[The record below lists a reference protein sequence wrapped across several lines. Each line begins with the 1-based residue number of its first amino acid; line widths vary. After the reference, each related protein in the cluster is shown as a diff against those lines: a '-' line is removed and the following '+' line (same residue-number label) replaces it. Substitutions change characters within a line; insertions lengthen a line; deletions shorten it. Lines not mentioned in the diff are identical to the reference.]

1 MPILSSAH
9 SISDTAL
16 RDHELSLQ
24 FAALQPHRVHKVLT
38 YSFRIVNAS
47 TREEV
52 GGINLRAATNSY
64 IRLYAGHV
72 GCTIYP
78 QHRGHNYASRAMR
91 LLMPVARSLRLDPLW
106 ITCDPQNS
114 ASRRAC
120 ELAGAEFVE
129 IVDVPA
135 TCVIHQSGHTQKC
148 RYKLALDS

>member
-1 MPILSSAH
+1 MSATLALPIAQS
-9 SISDTAL
+9 TFQ
-16 RDHELSLQ
+16 DHELSLK

-38 YSFRIVNAS
+38 YSFRIMNAR

-64 IRLYAGHV
+64 IRLYAGHI

-78 QHRGHNYASRAMR
+78 KHRGHHYASRAMR
-91 LLMPVARSLRLDPLW
+91 LLMPVAKELRLNPLW
-106 ITCDPQNS
+106 ITCDPENA
-114 ASRRAC
+114 ASRRSC

-129 IVDVPA
+129 IVDVPP
-135 TCVIHQSGHTQKC
+135 TCGIHQSGHTKKC